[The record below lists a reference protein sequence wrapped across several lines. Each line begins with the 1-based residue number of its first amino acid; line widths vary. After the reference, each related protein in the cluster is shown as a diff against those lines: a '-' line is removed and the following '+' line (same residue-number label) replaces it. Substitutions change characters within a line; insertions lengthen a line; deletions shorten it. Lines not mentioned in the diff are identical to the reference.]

1 MAFQLMKIIVCA
13 FTFLVLPVINASAMT
28 GNNFHEIPK
37 MIIWPLLDT
46 QDLQGEFSQ
55 KRETNKNLSFAL

>member
-1 MAFQLMKIIVCA
+1 
-13 FTFLVLPVINASAMT
+13 MT
-28 GNNFHEIPK
+28 GNNFHGIPK
-37 MIIWPLLDT
+37 MIIWLLLDT